1 MTLVIIIAAC
11 MVAALITS
19 ILLKPSVTVG
29 RVQLGTYWIVALI
42 GALLLIFTGRIG
54 IREVFDGLTR
64 DSAINPIKILV
75 LFLSMTLQSVFLDE
89 VGMFR
94 YLANETLKK
103 ACGKQ
108 KTLFL
113 YLYLIVS
120 VLTVFTSNDII
131 ILTFTP
137 FICYFC
143 KNAKINPIPYLF
155 TEFVAANTWSMALII
170 GNPTNVYLATAS
182 GISFVEYIRVM
193 LLPTLFGGATA
204 LYVLYLVFRRSL
216 DKDMDIEYDNFQ
228 IEDRPLL
235 WIGVV
240 HLTICTLLLV
250 VSSYIGLEMWLIT
263 MCFALSLL
271 TIAGLYIVFSRRH
284 SRVLLTSIKR
294 LPWELIPFVLS
305 MFIFVLTFDSWNLT
319 GRIADMLTGGNYIF
333 KYGIVSFITANLVN
347 NIPMS
352 VLFSSI
358 VQNLDAVNRNSGIY
372 AAIVGSNIGAF
383 FTPIGALAGIMWTG
397 ILKKQNVTFSFVTY
411 IRYGVIIAIPT
422 LIATLTGLMIVNP

>member
-1 MTLVIIIAAC
+1 MILVICISVC
-11 MVAALITS
+11 MVAALIAS
-19 ILLKPSVTVG
+19 ILIKPSVQVG
-29 RVQLGTYWIVALI
+29 RVSLGTYWIVALL
-42 GALLLIFTGRIG
+42 GAVLLILTGRIG
-54 IREVFDGLTR
+54 MGSVITGLTA
-64 DSAINPIKILV
+64 DSAINPLKILV

-89 VGMFR
+89 VGLFR

-103 ACGKQ
+103 ASGKQ
-108 KTLFL
+108 KVLFL
-113 YLYLIVS
+113 YLYVIVS

-170 GNPTNVYLATAS
+170 GNPTNVYLATAT
-182 GISFVEYIRVM
+182 GISFIEYASVM
-193 LLPTLFGGATA
+193 ALPTVFGGLTA
-204 LYVLYLVFRRSL
+204 LLILYLVFRKYL
-216 DKDMDIEYDNFQ
+216 DVDMQVEYDDFE
-228 IEDRPLL
+228 IENKPML
-235 WIGVV
+235 WIGVA
-240 HLTICTLLLV
+240 HLATCTVLLV
-250 VSSYIGLEMWLIT
+250 VSSYIGLEMWFIT
-263 MCFALSLL
+263 MCFALSLIIIS
-271 TIAGLYIVFSRRH
+271 TLYQIISGKRSKIMRTC
-284 SRVLLTSIKR
+284 LKR

-305 MFIFVLTFDSWNLT
+305 MFVFVLTFDSWNLT
-319 GRIADMLTGGNYIF
+319 GQIADALGGGNIVL
-333 KYGIVSFITANLVN
+333 KYGLASFVTANLVN

-358 VQNLDAVNRNSGIY
+358 VQNLEASVCNQGIY
-372 AAIVGSNIGAF
+372 ASIVGSNIGAF

-422 LIATLTGLMIVNP
+422 LLATLCGLLIVLH